1 MPKLKT
7 HSGTAKR
14 FKITGSGKVVRRKAA
29 KRHLL
34 TKKSASKKRGLGK
47 PVLVDPVDVKQIKRL
62 LPYK

>member
-14 FKITGSGKVVRRKAA
+14 FKITGSGKVIMRKAC

-34 TKKSASKKRGLGK
+34 TQKSSSKKRSMGK
-47 PVLVDPVDVKQIKRL
+47 DVLVSQTKEKQIRLL
-62 LPYK
+62 LPYN

>member
-7 HSGTAKR
+7 HSSTAKR

-34 TKKSASKKRGLGK
+34 TKKSASKKRDSGR